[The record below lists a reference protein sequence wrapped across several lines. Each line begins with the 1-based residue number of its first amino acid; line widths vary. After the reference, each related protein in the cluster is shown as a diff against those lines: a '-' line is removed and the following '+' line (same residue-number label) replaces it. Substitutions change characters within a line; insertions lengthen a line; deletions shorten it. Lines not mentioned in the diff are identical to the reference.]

1 MDTVRRLA
9 NNALAII
16 L

>member
-9 NNALAII
+9 NNALEII